1 MLSLVYENPWT
12 TVFLLIVA
20 SCCLNSIIGALCGK

>member
-1 MLSLVYENPWT
+1 MLSLVYENQWT

-20 SCCLNSIIGALCGK
+20 SCCLNSIIGELRNK